1 MFLSVTNINTK
12 KLLSNI
18 INRIIYKILTPVF
31 LKKIILIIS
40 WRLILYN
47 IEKRF
52 QKYLQNQLVW
62 VSRANIFVSFLFIF
76 IPDKKLHTIVLI
88 PINFLPVYNL
98 LWIINNDYVNY
109 YVNNN
114 YAISEDF
121 LSYALQASLIISDS
135 YISYKINHMFSKELE
150 SANSS
155 KASSLA
161 LKSIFANIFS

>member
-1 MFLSVTNINTK
+1 MSLDVVKIVKNKIISK
-12 KLLSNI
+12 I
-18 INRIIYKILTPVF
+18 INKILTPVF
-31 LKKIILIIS
+31 FKQILLIIS
-40 WRLILYN
+40 WRIILYN

-52 QKYLQNQLVW
+52 KNYLQNQLLW
-62 VSRANIFVSFLFIF
+62 VSRANIFVSLLFIF

-98 LWIINNDYVNY
+98 LWTINNNY
-109 YVNNN
+109 INNN

-121 LSYALQASLIISDS
+121 LSYTFQAVLIISDS

-161 LKSIFANIFS
+161 FKSIFANIFS